1 MESDEEVTS
10 GLYFCIDRLV
20 SDIDVQDKIIRELS
34 TYKNAK
40 GIFDIPIAIRSKKTL
55 APSINYKVI

>member
-10 GLYFCIDRLV
+10 GLYSCIDRLV

-40 GIFDIPIAIRSKKTL
+40 GLFDIPIAIRSKKTL